1 MRLGGSRLRL
11 RSSLGRNLDGRLLDR
26 RRSIIHDLILLVN
39 QVPEDIVEDVV
50 AIGLLGKNKGLDEL
64 AGRLRLVG
72 DLANDGDQ
80 DIAEGGLGID
90 VQDADLAFLEVELL
104 DLLADSL

>member
-1 MRLGGSRLRL
+1 MRLGGGRLRL

-26 RRSIIHDLILLVN
+26 RRGIIHDLILLVN

-50 AIGLLGKNKGLDEL
+50 AIGLLGKNKSLDEL

-80 DIAEGGLGID
+80 DVAEGGLGID